1 MGNAIKKLFTIIL
14 ALIFLTGCANVRL
27 NRAVDK
33 SNLQNSLPAQ
43 TQSDPNALEKPS
55 VLKVHFID
63 VGQGDAVFI
72 QLPDGRNMLV
82 DAGARDSESA
92 VMDYL
97 RGVGVKKIDFIV
109 GTHPHEDHIGS
120 LDDVIKY
127 FEIGEVIMPEATTN
141 TRVFCK
147 LLQTIKDRGLAI
159 KKARAGVSIFEEGG
173 LSATLLAPQ
182 KNEYESLNNFSAVIL
197 LRYQDIAFLLPGDAE
212 AESEKEI
219 LSAGHNVQAQV
230 LKISHHGSNSSTTL
244 KFLQAVNP
252 VYAVISVGAGN
263 DYNHPHPLILD
274 RLAKSG
280 IITLRTDQQGTIV
293 FETDGK
299 VVNYSTSR

>member
-1 MGNAIKKLFTIIL
+1 MANTIKKLFMIIL
-14 ALIFLTGCANVRL
+14 ALIFLTGCANVRQKQ
-27 NRAVDK
+27 AVQK
-33 SNLQNSLPAQ
+33 SDLQKSLPTQAQ
-43 TQSDPNALEKPS
+43 NEPNALGKP
-55 VLKVHFID
+55 VALKVHFMD

-72 QLPDGRNMLV
+72 ELPDGRNMLV
-82 DAGARDSESA
+82 DAGTRDSKST

-97 RGVGVKKIDFIV
+97 RGRGVKKIDFIV

-120 LDDVIKY
+120 LDDVIKS
-127 FEIGEVIMPEATTN
+127 FEIGQVIMPEVTTN
-141 TRVFCK
+141 TRVFYN

-159 KKARAGVSIFEEGG
+159 KKARAGVSIFEEGD

-197 LRYQDIAFLLPGDAE
+197 LKYQDIAFLLTGDAE

-219 LSAGHNVQAQV
+219 LSAGHNVQAQI

-263 DYNHPHPLILD
+263 DYNHPHPVILD

>member
-27 NRAVDK
+27 KQAAHK
-33 SNLQNSLPAQ
+33 SDLQNSLPVQ
-43 TQSDPNALEKPS
+43 TQSESNALEKPA
-55 VLKVHFID
+55 VLKAHFID

-72 QLPDGRNMLV
+72 ELPDGKNMLV
-82 DAGARDSESA
+82 DAGTRDSEST
-92 VMDYL
+92 VTNYL
-97 RGVGVKKIDFIV
+97 RGRGVKKIDFIV

-120 LDDVIKY
+120 LDAVIKS

-141 TRVFCK
+141 TRVFYS
-147 LLQTIKDRGLAI
+147 LLQTIKDRGMAI
-159 KKARAGVSIFEEGG
+159 KTARAGVSIFEEGG
-173 LSATLLAPQ
+173 LSAKLLAPQ
-182 KNEYESLNNFSAVIL
+182 KKEYENFNNFSAVIL
-197 LRYQDIAFLLPGDAE
+197 LKYQDIAFLLTGDAE
-212 AESEKEI
+212 DESEKEI

-230 LKISHHGSNSSTTL
+230 LKIGHHGSTSSTSSN
-244 KFLQAVNP
+244 FLQAVSP
-252 VYAVISVGAGN
+252 AFAVISVGAGN
-263 DYNHPHPLILD
+263 DYNHPHPVILD

-280 IITLRTDQQGTIV
+280 IITLRTDQRGTII

>member
-1 MGNAIKKLFTIIL
+1 MGNTIKKLFIIIL
-14 ALIFLTGCANVRL
+14 ALVFLSGCANVRQ
-27 NRAVDK
+27 NRAAHK
-33 SNLQNSLPAQ
+33 SDLQNSLPAQ
-43 TQSDPNALEKPS
+43 TQSEPNAQEKPA
-55 VLKVHFID
+55 VLKVHFMD
-63 VGQGDAVFI
+63 VGQGDSVFI
-72 QLPDGRNMLV
+72 ELPDGRNMLV
-82 DAGARDSESA
+82 DAGTRGSESA
-92 VMDYL
+92 IMDYL
-97 RGVGVKKIDFIV
+97 RGRGVKKVDFVV

-120 LDDVIKY
+120 LDAVIKD
-127 FEIGEVIMPEATTN
+127 FEIGQVIMPEATTN
-141 TRVFCK
+141 TRVFYN
-147 LLQTIKDRGLAI
+147 LLQTIKDRGLTI
-159 KKARAGVSIFEEGG
+159 KKARAGVSIFEEGS

-197 LRYQDIAFLLPGDAE
+197 LKYQDIAFLLTGDAE

-263 DYNHPHPLILD
+263 DYNHPHTVILD

>member
-27 NRAVDK
+27 NRDTPK
-33 SNLQNSLPAQ
+33 SDLPNSLPAQ
-43 TQSDPNALEKPS
+43 TQSEPNALDKPA

-82 DAGARDSESA
+82 DAGARGSESA
-92 VMDYL
+92 IMEYL
-97 RGVGVKKIDFIV
+97 KGVGIKKIDFIV

-120 LDDVIKY
+120 LDDVIKN

-141 TRVFCK
+141 TRVFYD
-147 LLQTIKDRGLAI
+147 LLQTIKDRGLVI

-182 KNEYESLNNFSAVIL
+182 KREYESLNNYSAVIL
-197 LRYQDIAFLLPGDAE
+197 LKYQDISFLLTGDAE

-219 LSAGHNVQAQV
+219 LSAGYNIKAQV
-230 LKISHHGSNSSTTL
+230 LKISHHGSNSSTTSN
-244 KFLQAVNP
+244 FLQAVSP
-252 VYAVISVGAGN
+252 TYAVISVGAGN
-263 DYNHPHPLILD
+263 DYKHPHPVILD

-280 IITLRTDQQGTIV
+280 AITLRTDQRGTIV
-293 FETDGK
+293 FETDGR

>member
-1 MGNAIKKLFTIIL
+1 MANTIKKLFMIIL
-14 ALIFLTGCANVRL
+14 ALIFLTGCANVRQKQ
-27 NRAVDK
+27 AVQK
-33 SNLQNSLPAQ
+33 SDLQKSLPAQ
-43 TQSDPNALEKPS
+43 AQNEPNALGKPV
-55 VLKVHFID
+55 VLKVHFMD

-72 QLPDGRNMLV
+72 ELPDGRNMLV
-82 DAGARDSESA
+82 DAGTRDSKST

-97 RGVGVKKIDFIV
+97 RGRGVKKIDFMV

-120 LDDVIKY
+120 LDDVIKS
-127 FEIGEVIMPEATTN
+127 FEIGQVIMPEVTTN
-141 TRVFCK
+141 TRVFYN

-159 KKARAGVSIFEEGG
+159 KKARAGVSIFEEGD

-197 LRYQDIAFLLPGDAE
+197 LKYQDIAFLLTGDAE

-219 LSAGHNVQAQV
+219 LSAGHNVQAQI

-263 DYNHPHPLILD
+263 DYNHPHPVILD